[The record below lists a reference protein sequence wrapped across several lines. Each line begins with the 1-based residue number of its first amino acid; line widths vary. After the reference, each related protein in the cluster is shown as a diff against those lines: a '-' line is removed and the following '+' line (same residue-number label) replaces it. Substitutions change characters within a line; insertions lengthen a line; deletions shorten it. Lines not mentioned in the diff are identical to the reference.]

1 MLSIVAIIL
10 SIMTKFHSPAVAGQ
24 FYPADKDTLKVVVDG
39 FFDSASARPQGRVQ
53 AVIVPHA
60 GYVFSG
66 AVAAEAYASIAP
78 TERYE
83 RVSRVLP

>member
-1 MLSIVAIIL
+1 MAKI
-10 SIMTKFHSPAVAGQ
+10 HSPAVAGQ
-24 FYPADKDTLKVVVDG
+24 FYPADADTLKTVVDG
-39 FFDSASARPQGRVQ
+39 FIDAAVSRPDAGVQ

-83 RVSRVLP
+83 RVFLIGPSHRERMYGSTA